1 VEESKFPKLLNVR
14 EAAQALR
21 CSPSHIYEMAALGKI
36 PSIRIGRMLRFDLD
50 EVIAASRAGV
60 SA

>member
-1 VEESKFPKLLNVR
+1 MEELKFPKLLNVR
-14 EAAQALR
+14 EAAEALR

-36 PSIRIGRMLRFDLD
+36 PSIRIGRVLRFDLD
-50 EVIAASRAGV
+50 EIITASRAGV